1 MYKRQQ
7 RFGTADRRELRK
19 IVFSDPAAR
28 KDLEA
33 ILHPLIQAESLV
45 RLHAAAN
52 SSRFDPPVL
61 AYEAAL
67 LVETGRYRDFEGLIV
82 VDASRDTRRQRL
94 IARDG
99 LDPQLADAI
108 LASQASD
115 EERRAVATHLIDNS
129 GNLTDLRGRVNEV
142 ISRITKTV

>member
-1 MYKRQQ
+1 M
-7 RFGTADRRELRK
+7 
-19 IVFSDPAAR
+19 
-28 KDLEA
+28 
-33 ILHPLIQAESLV
+33 
-45 RLHAAAN
+45 
-52 SSRFDPPVL
+52 
-61 AYEAAL
+61 
-67 LVETGRYRDFEGLIV
+67 